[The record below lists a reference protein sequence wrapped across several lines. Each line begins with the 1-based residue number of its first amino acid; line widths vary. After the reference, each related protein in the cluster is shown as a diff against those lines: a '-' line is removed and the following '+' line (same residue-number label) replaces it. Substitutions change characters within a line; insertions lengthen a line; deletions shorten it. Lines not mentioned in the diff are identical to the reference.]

1 MRKIAPAMKN
11 AGVSTHTIISTTWSM
26 LVVIK
31 KSRRGIKIY
40 PRDSD
45 VQTDDL
51 TGDDERTIYTIRT
64 EAGAHRVLYCTTV
77 PEASERKC
85 DT

>member
-31 KSRRGIKIY
+31 KK
-40 PRDSD
+40 
-45 VQTDDL
+45 
-51 TGDDERTIYTIRT
+51 
-64 EAGAHRVLYCTTV
+64 
-77 PEASERKC
+77 
-85 DT
+85 

>member
-31 KSRRGIKIY
+31 KSREK
-40 PRDSD
+40 RDKDIS
-45 VQTDDL
+45 T
-51 TGDDERTIYTIRT
+51 RFR
-64 EAGAHRVLYCTTV
+64 CTN
-77 PEASERKC
+77 
-85 DT
+85 